1 MLERKRDAF
10 MKRTERNETVEGMI
24 KSIKDSLEKMDAVE
38 ECEKIMTGCNVKR
51 TDSRNSIINRCMI
64 ARSELL
70 NIMYDLKGV

>member
-1 MLERKRDAF
+1 
-10 MKRTERNETVEGMI
+10 MKRTERIETVEGLI
-24 KSIKDSLEKMDAVE
+24 KSIKDSLEKWDAVE

-70 NIMYDLKGV
+70 NIMDDLKNA